1 MLETVERISSFTATP
16 LAAQPNAG
24 RPRDVEGR
32 NLYLTSPEYM
42 ASYARRFI
50 ASGVRLVGG
59 CCGTTPEHIRQIKAA
74 VIRAAATAAKSSSV
88 TAPAAVAERSVATV
102 PLGERSKLAAALA
115 AGRFVRIVE
124 LRPPRG
130 YVSDTLI
137 EQARALERAGIDA
150 VNISEGARGGARMSA
165 LALAVLVQQHTAM
178 ETVLQYSCRDRNLLG
193 MQSDL
198 LGAHLLGIRNI
209 LCLTGDYPTVGD
221 HKDAK
226 PVYDLDSVQV
236 MQLVKGFNEGR
247 DLAGNKLDG
256 VTEYMIGAAVTPE
269 MDPQGPML
277 AKFEAKVKAGASFF
291 QTQAIYDAAH
301 FANFMKQ
308 IRPFKARV
316 LAGILLLRSAK
327 MAEFLNANIPGI
339 SVPAETIAELRAAGP
354 KHEQEVG
361 IEIAV
366 RTIKAVRSHCDGVHL
381 MVLKATDKLPDLL
394 TKAQLG

>member
-1 MLETVERISSFTATP
+1 VSTGPRRRLKEILDRGEFAVTVEYNPPKGTNV
-16 LAAQPNAG
+16 QPILDNAKLLLG
-24 RPRDVEGR
+24 RV
-32 NLYLTSPEYM
+32 
-42 ASYARRFI
+42 
-50 ASGVRLVGG
+50 SGVNV
-59 CCGTTPEHIRQIKAA
+59 TDN
-74 VIRAAATAAKSSSV
+74 TAAIMRASSLS
-88 TAPAAVAERSVATV
+88 
-102 PLGERSKLAAALA
+102 LCKLLHDM
-115 AGRFVRIVE
+115 GHDPVMQM
-124 LRPPRG
+124 
-130 YVSDTLI
+130 T
-137 EQARALERAGIDA
+137 
-150 VNISEGARGGARMSA
+150 
-165 LALAVLVQQHTAM
+165 
-178 ETVLQYSCRDRNLLG
+178 CRDRNRIG

-226 PVYDLDSVQV
+226 PVYDLDSVQI

-301 FANFMKQ
+301 FAAFMKQ
-308 IRPFKARV
+308 IRPFKAKV

-361 IEIAV
+361 IDIAV

-394 TKAQLG
+394 TKARLG